1 MLYLTPNS
9 GTMFKCGIAY
19 PRCKWILPLLLL
31 CAIIFDIIALA
42 GKGWVETESGRE
54 YASLWERCISSSGT
68 CTSLMDYAWGRAS
81 AALMIIGIIIL
92 ILCFI
97 VSFVGLCIPRIS
109 LLRVIGAL
117 LFLAVAVQVCALVI
131 YPVRFTS
138 DLATNPESYL
148 YSWTYGFG
156 WGSTIIM
163 FGCGI
168 FFCCLPNFE
177 DELLGNVK
185 TKYFYTSS

>member
-1 MLYLTPNS
+1 
-9 GTMFKCGIAY
+9 MFKCGIAY

-42 GKGWVETESGRE
+42 GRGWVETESGRE
-54 YASLWERCISSSGT
+54 YASLWET
-68 CTSLMDYAWGRAS
+68 CKTNANTCSSLMDYAWGRAT

-92 ILCFI
+92 IFCFI
-97 VSFVGLCIPRIS
+97 LSFVGLCVPRIN

-117 LFLAVAVQVCALVI
+117 LFLAVALQICALVI
-131 YPVRFTS
+131 YPVRYTS
-138 DLATNPESYL
+138 DVALSAESYL

-163 FGCGI
+163 FGCGV